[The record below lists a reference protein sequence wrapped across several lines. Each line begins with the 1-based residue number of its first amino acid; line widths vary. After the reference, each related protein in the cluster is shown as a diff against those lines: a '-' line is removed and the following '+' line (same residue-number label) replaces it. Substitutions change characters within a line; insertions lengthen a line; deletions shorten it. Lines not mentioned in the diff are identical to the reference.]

1 MAVEFKLSST
11 QMISTIFRS
20 IFATLEGD
28 MPASASPNGIT
39 IRSATKS
46 TADPSPAVI
55 KQRADEKAAEAAAA
69 LALKKIEEARIE
81 RLGEQ
86 FAALIPSM
94 DFSPAEVQGYLL
106 KHKRDPEE
114 AIKGAL
120 AWVVKTKEEKQKKAK
135 EEKDQEE
142 KDKAEAEMKEWWANM
157 WG

>member
-1 MAVEFKLSST
+1 
-11 QMISTIFRS
+11 
-20 IFATLEGD
+20 
-28 MPASASPNGIT
+28 
-39 IRSATKS
+39 
-46 TADPSPAVI
+46 
-55 KQRADEKAAEAAAA
+55 
-69 LALKKIEEARIE
+69 
-81 RLGEQ
+81 
-86 FAALIPSM
+86 M

-142 KDKAEAEMKEWWANM
+142 KDKAEAERKEWWANM